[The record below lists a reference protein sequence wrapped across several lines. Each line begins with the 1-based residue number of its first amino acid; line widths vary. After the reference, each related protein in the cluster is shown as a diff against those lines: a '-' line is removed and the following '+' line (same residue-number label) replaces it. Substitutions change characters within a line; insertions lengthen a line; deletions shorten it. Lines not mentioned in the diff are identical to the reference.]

1 MTGGSASGS
10 PRLPRLGLL
19 GSGGLGLGPAIQ
31 EGIALE
37 FGFYVGDKVKIG
49 QLQQLDGLHQLR
61 GHHQRLALPKLQSLR
76 KRHGW

>member
-1 MTGGSASGS
+1 MTGGSASWAPSAAGA
-10 PRLPRLGLL
+10 RCG

-49 QLQQLDGLHQLR
+49 QL
-61 GHHQRLALPKLQSLR
+61 
-76 KRHGW
+76 